1 MIWRRSVRVPSIRQ
15 AQATECGLAAL
26 AMLMGYHGCHVP
38 LAELRHRAGPSINGS
53 PLALLKRLAGDYGF
67 VARAFRKEPEAL
79 PLLGFPCMVFVDF
92 NHLLVVEAMDE
103 GSVRVNDPDGG
114 RRCLSLSE
122 FDHAFTGIALVLEPG
137 PAIQTRPLRRFE
149 VLPAVVRACTGWW
162 VGAVLLALLC
172 GGAEILLARALEQG
186 GIALALTLVGL
197 TLLARQ
203 WLLTAAGRAVRA
215 RMVAF
220 VGDCLFSRS
229 GDFFGYRSLQSM
241 TYLLHLPVTL
251 GQWVG
256 SGPGALFFALTSALV
271 VLAALAVLAPL
282 VALAVLAAWLVCALA
297 LARTYLPVAAAW
309 RRVVAHGAGGSPL
322 GPFWQSACRDE
333 DALVE
338 LAAGEMRARLAG
350 RRFAFDDAV
359 LRAVMV
365 LSVGA
370 AFGVSLLLSPGL
382 TVPVLVL
389 LACRWWLDAPAALP
403 ALLAGPQ
410 MAAALDDLALSPA
423 RGPALADA
431 GDGLV
436 ARLDHVGFSHG
447 AVPVL
452 DDFSLTIEPGAVIG
466 VGGASGAGKTTL
478 ARLLSGQVRA
488 AAGSVR
494 LRGRAALVPSLPV
507 LFAASVADNVACW
520 RPGIDAKRVEWALRI
535 AGLWDDIAAR
545 AGGMTALVDVE
556 NGNFSGGQQRRLML
570 ARALA
575 DGPDLLVLDETL
587 DAVDAATEAAILAN
601 LRAAGLTV
609 LLVSQRRQTLA
620 RCDRVVWLG
629 RTLADGPGEEVRH
642 RAPWKAEPSS
652 PPLHWPALVVAAQE
666 MGLTLPP
673 EPAPVPCPPHQHPLH
688 WQARLHGLLLLP
700 VTLDPRR
707 WPGRGAGILLADD
720 GQAVLVPARL
730 GGYRL
735 WRPGQGWRRL
745 GTIQAA
751 RLAPTAWAVIRR
763 RGGTLQASAHAVAL
777 SPWWLRRQ
785 TEDTVRHWV
794 ETARNWRGDGMRSA
808 LGALVSGLAVAV
820 LAAPLLATPSTA
832 LLAVAALVALVTL
845 VLAWGRDASSDS
857 ARGPGRV
864 AETFLHQIL
873 LLMPSVLATPLA
885 QSLRCRWAGLERR
898 ATVLADR
905 RDLWAAAA
913 RLWFLLAPLLAVA
926 VLPSVWAAAVAWAGL
941 GLGKGL
947 AGVLRAG
954 LLFRRLR
961 PFRRAPREDVG
972 GRPAQPPQAMAAD
985 NLCFAYDQPV
995 LRQVSLSVAKGEI
1008 VAIAGPSGCGK
1019 STLLRLLQG
1028 SERPQA
1034 GRVCWDGRDLA
1045 RADRLNW
1052 RAQADVIG
1060 QDQPLDLSLLHA
1072 LVRGRAWVGLDRVVA
1087 LLTAVGLWPKVEAM
1101 PLGLA
1106 SLVDGRMFSSG
1117 EAAQLMLARALA
1129 RQPRILFLDET
1140 LSTLDTAL
1148 QRHLLGLIRADGIT
1162 CILTSHQDEVL
1173 ALADRV
1179 IWLDQG
1185 RIDREKQNETSRL
1198 VMPPVEPQ
1206 ALPQAPFSQAAR
1218 LYRPTVLER
1227 IAAPQSWEIL
1237 AG

>member
-1 MIWRRSVRVPSIRQ
+1 MIWRRRPRVPSIRQ

-26 AMLMGYHGCHVP
+26 AMLMGYHGCAVP
-38 LAELRHRAGPSINGS
+38 LAELRQRAGPSINGT

-67 VARAFRKEPEAL
+67 VARAFRKEPETLSA
-79 PLLGFPCMVFVDF
+79 LGFPCMVFVNF
-92 NHLLVVEAMDE
+92 NHLLVVEAMDD
-103 GSVRVNDPDGG
+103 GGVQVNDPDGG
-114 RRCLSLSE
+114 RRCLSLTE
-122 FDHAFTGIALVLEPG
+122 FDHAFTGVALVLEPG
-137 PAIQTRPLRRFE
+137 PAIQTRPPRRFD
-149 VLPAVVRACTGWW
+149 VLPALLRSCSGWW
-162 VGAVLLALLC
+162 VGGVVLALLC
-172 GGAEILLARALEQG
+172 GGAEILLAGALEQG
-186 GIALALTLVGL
+186 GIAAALTLAGL
-197 TLLARQ
+197 ALLAGQ
-203 WLLTAAGRAVRA
+203 GLLTAAGRSVRRRAAV
-215 RMVAF
+215 F

-229 GDFFGYRSLQSM
+229 GDFFGYRSLESM
-241 TYLLHLPVTL
+241 SYLLHLPTTL

-256 SGPGALFFALTSALV
+256 SGPGALFFAVVSGLV
-271 VLAALAVLAPL
+271 VLVGLAVVAPL
-282 VALAVLAAWLVCALA
+282 VALAVLMAWLICALA
-297 LARTYLPVAAAW
+297 LARAYLPIAAAW
-309 RRVVAHGAGGSPL
+309 RRLPPHGAGGSPF

-333 DALVE
+333 DALAE
-338 LAAGEMRARLAG
+338 QAAAHLRTRLAG
-350 RRFAFDDAV
+350 RRFALDDAV
-359 LRAVMV
+359 LWAVMA

-403 ALLAGPQ
+403 ALLAVPQ
-410 MAAALDDLALSPA
+410 MAAALDDLALSPVQ
-423 RGPALADA
+423 GPAPADA

-447 AVPVL
+447 ALPVL
-452 DDFSLTIEPGAVIG
+452 EDFSLTIEPGAVIG

-478 ARLLSGQVRA
+478 ARLVSGQVRA

-494 LRGRAALVPSLPV
+494 LRGRVALVPSLPV
-507 LFAASVADNVACW
+507 LFAASIADNVACW
-520 RPGIDAKRVEWALRI
+520 RPGIDAKRVAWALRI

-545 AGGMTALVDVE
+545 AGGMTALIDVE

-575 DGPDLLVLDETL
+575 GGPDLLVLDETL
-587 DAVDAATEAAILAN
+587 DAVDTATATAILAN

-609 LLVSQRRQTLA
+609 LLVSQRRHTLA
-620 RCDRVVWLG
+620 RCDRVVWLAG
-629 RTLADGPGEEVRH
+629 SDTDDPGEEVRH
-642 RAPWKAEPSS
+642 GAVWQAEPSP
-652 PPLHWPALVVAAQE
+652 PPLHWPALVVAAKE
-666 MGLTLPP
+666 MGLALPP
-673 EPAPVPCPPHQHPLH
+673 DPASVPCPPHQHPLH

-700 VTLDPRR
+700 VILDRLHR
-707 WPGRGAGILLADD
+707 PGVLLADD

-745 GTIQAA
+745 GTAQAA
-751 RLAPTAWAVIRR
+751 RLVPTAWAVIRR
-763 RGGTLQASAHAVAL
+763 RRGTLQAAAHAAAL
-777 SPWWLRRQ
+777 SPRWLRERA
-785 TEDTVRHWV
+785 EDKVRHWV
-794 ETARNWRGDGMRSA
+794 ETARNWRRDGMTSA

-820 LAAPLLATPSTA
+820 LATQSVA
-832 LLAVAALVALVTL
+832 LLALAAGVALVAL
-845 VLAWGRDASSDS
+845 VLAWGRDACTDC
-857 ARGPGRV
+857 ARGPERA
-864 AETFLHQIL
+864 AEMFLRQIL

-885 QSLRCRWAGLERR
+885 QALRWRWAGLERR

-913 RLWFLLAPLLAVA
+913 RLWVLLAPLLALA
-926 VLPSVWAAAVAWAGL
+926 VLPMIPAIAAAWAGL
-941 GLGKGL
+941 GLGRGL

-954 LLFRRLR
+954 LSFRRLR
-961 PFRRAPREDVG
+961 PFRHAPREDG
-972 GRPAQPPQAMAAD
+972 GERPVQPPQAVAAD

-995 LRQVSLSVAKGEI
+995 LQQVSLSVATGEI

-1034 GRVCWDGRDLA
+1034 GRVYWDGRDLA
-1045 RADRLNW
+1045 LADRLTW
-1052 RAQADVIG
+1052 RAHADAID

-1087 LLTAVGLWPKVEAM
+1087 QLTAVGLWPKVASM

-1117 EAAQLMLARALA
+1117 EAAQLMLARALV

-1140 LSTLDTAL
+1140 LSTLDPAL
-1148 QRHLLGLIRADGIT
+1148 QRHLLGLIRAGGIT

-1198 VMPPVEPQ
+1198 VVPPVETQ
-1206 ALPQAPFSQAAR
+1206 ALPPAPFGQAAR
-1218 LYRPTVLER
+1218 LYRPTVLDR
-1227 IAAPQSWEIL
+1227 IAAPQSWDVL